1 MKNTFKY
8 LIISILCFAL
18 YSCKSNSTV
27 IRNTNLERTDTTNDV
42 IDSQLEDYQQV
53 MQQQNNQSY

>member
-1 MKNTFKY
+1 MKTIFKY
-8 LIISILCFAL
+8 LIISILCFVL

-27 IRNTNLERTDTTNDV
+27 IRNTNLERTDTTDDV